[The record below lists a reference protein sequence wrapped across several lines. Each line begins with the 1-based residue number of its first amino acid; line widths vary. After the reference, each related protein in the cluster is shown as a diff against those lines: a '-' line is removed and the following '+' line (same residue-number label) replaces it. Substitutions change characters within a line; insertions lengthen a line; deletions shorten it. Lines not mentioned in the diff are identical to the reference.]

1 MGGSIDEGGEV
12 MNEVNH
18 QVSIDPQ
25 RVDALIDM
33 FQTLKP
39 ESLSDLDDFYAAQ
52 AVFKDP
58 FNAIVGRAAIRDLF
72 AHMFDTLQTPHF
84 VVHDRMLDGTQV
96 FLTWSFYFKVKGIK
110 STQMQVIEGS
120 SYLRWSMSGDGAWT
134 IDLHRDYWDAAQELY
149 EKFPVIGWV
158 LRHLR
163 KRLASPSKS
172 A

>member
-1 MGGSIDEGGEV
+1 
-12 MNEVNH
+12 MNDVSN
-18 QVSIDPQ
+18 QVSIDLQ

-39 ESLSDLDDFYAAQ
+39 ESLSDVDDFYSSKAL
-52 AVFKDP
+52 FKDP
-58 FNAIVGRAAIRDLF
+58 FNSIVGRDAIRDLF

-84 VVHDRMLDGTQV
+84 VVHDRMIDGTQV

-120 SYLRWSMSGDGAWT
+120 SYLRGSMSQDGAWM

-163 KRLASPSKS
+163 KRLASPGKS